1 MLTHDSYEETE
12 AEGMSN
18 TPQVEGERTKIYTQ
32 EAWPQS
38 SHSEPLHTQLSNA
51 HHVGL
56 TQPLVSLSKQFN
68 ARLKAEC
75 STDT

>member
-1 MLTHDSYEETE
+1 MLTHDSCEETE

-18 TPQVEGERTKIYTQ
+18 MPQVEGERTKIYTQ

-38 SHSEPLHTQLSNA
+38 SYSEPLHTQLSNA

-56 TQPLVSLSKQFN
+56 TQAPVSLRKQDQ
-68 ARLKAEC
+68 C
-75 STDT
+75 